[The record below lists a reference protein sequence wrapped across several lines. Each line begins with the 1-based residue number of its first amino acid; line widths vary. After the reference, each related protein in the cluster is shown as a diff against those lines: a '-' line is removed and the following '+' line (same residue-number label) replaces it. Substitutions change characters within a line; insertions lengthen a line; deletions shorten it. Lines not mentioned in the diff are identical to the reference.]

1 MIYARVVAKPVNFPK
16 ELDIRYETL
25 DRETGEDVA
34 VFGAQR
40 CFSWEEVRRKFSVGE
55 TQALEC
61 EGQLRRG
68 ETALITQAQEWESD
82 RNPTDTTFGVTCR
95 KSVSYVYRGH

>member
-1 MIYARVVAKPVNFPK
+1 MIYARVVAKPVDFPK

-25 DRETGEDVA
+25 DRDTGENVA

-40 CFSWEEVRRKFSVGE
+40 RFSWEEVRWKFSIDE
-55 TQALEC
+55 ALALEC

-68 ETALITQAQEWESD
+68 ETALIEQAQEWESD
-82 RNPTDTTFGVTCR
+82 RNPTGTTFGGTIMTSVTHF
-95 KSVSYVYRGH
+95 YRIP